1 VIEEDRMPSVSDLLV
16 RKGTAIVSVAPTSTV
31 LEAAHIMNDKGIG
44 GVVVMQDDKLV
55 GIFTERD
62 IMRRVVAAKRDPST
76 TLVSD
81 VMTAECLTI
90 VPDMKIAVCRAM
102 MSARRIRHLPVV
114 HDGVL
119 VGMVTSGDVLA
130 FEVTEAEAQIEQLEK
145 YVFDVR

>member
-1 VIEEDRMPSVSDLLV
+1 MPSVSDLLV
-16 RKGTAIVSVAPTSTV
+16 RKGKTIVSVAPTSTV
-31 LEAAHIMNDKGIG
+31 LDAAHIMNDKGIG
-44 GVVVMQDDKLV
+44 GVIVLEDGKLA

-62 IMRRVVAAKRDPST
+62 IMRRVVAANRDPSQ

-90 VPDMKIAVCRAM
+90 LPDMKIAVCRAM
-102 MSARRIRHLPVV
+102 MSARRIRHLPVM

-119 VGMVTSGDVLA
+119 VGMVTSGDIMA
-130 FEVTEAEAQIEQLEK
+130 FEVAQAEAQIEQLEK